1 MKKGRLAGLFYDSN
15 TGKYLKTAQAVRIP
29 QSNLSLLLEEIQSY
43 SDFELLANKAKEGFI
58 AGLHKSPFRGFSVEF
73 AEHRPYNPGE
83 SVKNIDWKLL
93 ARTDKKYIKQFD
105 EETNLKAHIWLDTS
119 GSMRFPEKKEF
130 KLKFGTLTA
139 AVIGGLLQQQK
150 DSFSLGLF
158 NESGF
163 YQRSACKSTR
173 GHFQQQLA
181 SLTPLWLGDESTQNM
196 NTSAVNQTIEEAI
209 LNVGRRQL
217 VVILSD
223 FLWGPAEAVAEAS
236 FWKYMAMLRFQ
247 KCEVLLLQ
255 IQHEEQELNLEFAS
269 GNRPIKFMDLETNES
284 IKLQPDEIQLA
295 YQKIESERNKQFS
308 DKCIQLGIDSF
319 IADVSKPI
327 EQALTAFFVKRSKL
341 H

>member
-1 MKKGRLAGLFYDSN
+1 M
-15 TGKYLKTAQAVRIP
+15 
-29 QSNLSLLLEEIQSY
+29 LLEEIQSY
-43 SDFELLANKAKEGFI
+43 SNFELLANSAKEGFI

-119 GSMRFPEKKEF
+119 ASMRFPEKQEL
-130 KLKFGTLTA
+130 KLKFGTLSS

-163 YQRSACKSTR
+163 YQRSPCKSTR
-173 GHFQQQLA
+173 SHYQQQLA
-181 SLTPLWLGDESTQNM
+181 TLSPLWIGSNDSSQKI
-196 NTSAVNQTIEEAI
+196 NTSAVNQTMEEAI

-223 FLWGPAEAVAEAS
+223 FLWGPAEASAEAS

-247 KCEVLLLQ
+247 KCEVLLIQ
-255 IQHEEQELNLEFAS
+255 IQHEEQELNLDFAS

-295 YQKIESERNKQFS
+295 YKKIESERNKQFN
-308 DKCIQLGIDSF
+308 DQCIQLGIDSF

>member
-1 MKKGRLAGLFYDSN
+1 ML
-15 TGKYLKTAQAVRIP
+15 LK
-29 QSNLSLLLEEIQSY
+29 EIQSY
-43 SDFELLANKAKEGFI
+43 SDFELLSNKAKEGFI

-119 GSMRFPEKKEF
+119 GSMRFPEGQES
-130 KLKFGTLTA
+130 KLKFGTLA
-139 AVIGGLLQQQK
+139 SAVMGSLLQQQK

-158 NESGF
+158 NEIGF

-181 SLTPLWLGDESTQNM
+181 SLTPIWLGNEVTKKNA
-196 NTSAVNQTIEEAI
+196 TEPANQSLEEAI

-223 FLWGPAEAVAEAS
+223 FLWRPAEAAAEAS
-236 FWKYMAMLRFQ
+236 FWKYMSMLRFQ

-255 IQHEEQELNLEFAS
+255 IQHEEQELNLSFS
-269 GNRPIKFMDLETNES
+269 SSNRPIKFMDLETNES

-295 YQKIESERNKQFS
+295 YKKNESERNKLFNN
-308 DKCIQLGIDSF
+308 KCIQLGIDSF
-319 IADVSKPI
+319 TADVSKPI

>member
-1 MKKGRLAGLFYDSN
+1 M
-15 TGKYLKTAQAVRIP
+15 
-29 QSNLSLLLEEIQSY
+29 LLEEIQSY
-43 SDFELLANKAKEGFI
+43 SNFELLANSAKEGFI

-119 GSMRFPEKKEF
+119 ASMRFPEKKEL
-130 KLKFGTLTA
+130 KLKFGTLSS
-139 AVIGGLLQQQK
+139 AVIGALLQQQK

-163 YQRSACKSTR
+163 YQRSPCKSTR
-173 GHFQQQLA
+173 GHYQQQLA
-181 SLTPLWLGDESTQNM
+181 TLSPLWIGSNDSTQKI
-196 NTSAVNQTIEEAI
+196 NTSAVNQTMEEAI

-223 FLWGPAEAVAEAS
+223 FLWGPAAASAEAS
-236 FWKYMAMLRFQ
+236 FWKYLAMLRFQ

-255 IQHEEQELNLEFAS
+255 IQHEEQELNLDFAS
-269 GNRPIKFMDLETNES
+269 GNRPIKFMDLETNEF

-295 YQKIESERNKQFS
+295 YQKIESERNKQFN
-308 DKCIQLGIDSF
+308 DQCIQLGIDSF

>member
-1 MKKGRLAGLFYDSN
+1 M
-15 TGKYLKTAQAVRIP
+15 
-29 QSNLSLLLEEIQSY
+29 LLEEIQSY
-43 SDFELLANKAKEGFI
+43 SNFELLANSAKEGFI

-119 GSMRFPEKKEF
+119 ASMRFPEKIES
-130 KLKFGTLTA
+130 KLKFGTLTS

-173 GHFQQQLA
+173 GHYQQQLA
-181 SLTPLWLGDESTQNM
+181 ALSPLWLNEKSTQKIANPP
-196 NTSAVNQTIEEAI
+196 AQQTLEEAI

-223 FLWGPAEAVAEAS
+223 FLWGPAEAAAEAS
-236 FWKYMAMLRFQ
+236 FWRYIAMLRFQ

-255 IQHEEQELNLEFAS
+255 IQHEEQELNLDFAT
-269 GNRPIKFMDLETNES
+269 GNRRIKFMDLETNES
-284 IKLQPDEIQLA
+284 IKLQPDEIQQA
-295 YQKIESERNKQFS
+295 YQKIESERNKQFN

>member
-1 MKKGRLAGLFYDSN
+1 M
-15 TGKYLKTAQAVRIP
+15 
-29 QSNLSLLLEEIQSY
+29 LLEEIQSY
-43 SDFELLANKAKEGFI
+43 SNFELLANAAKEGFI

-119 GSMRFPEKKEF
+119 ASMRFPEKKEL
-130 KLKFGTLTA
+130 KLKFGTLSS
-139 AVIGGLLQQQK
+139 AVIGALLQQQK

-163 YQRSACKSTR
+163 YQRSPCKSTR
-173 GHFQQQLA
+173 GHYQQQLA
-181 SLTPLWLGDESTQNM
+181 TLSPLWIGSNDSTQKI
-196 NTSAVNQTIEEAI
+196 NTSAVNQTMEEAI

-223 FLWGPAEAVAEAS
+223 FLWGPAEASAEAS

-247 KCEVLLLQ
+247 KCEVLLIQ
-255 IQHEEQELNLEFAS
+255 IQHEEQELNLDYAS

-284 IKLQPDEIQLA
+284 IKLQPDEIQMA
-295 YQKIESERNKQFS
+295 YKKIESERNKQFN
-308 DKCIQLGIDSF
+308 DQCIQLGIDSF

>member
-1 MKKGRLAGLFYDSN
+1 
-15 TGKYLKTAQAVRIP
+15 
-29 QSNLSLLLEEIQSY
+29 
-43 SDFELLANKAKEGFI
+43 
-58 AGLHKSPFRGFSVEF
+58 
-73 AEHRPYNPGE
+73 
-83 SVKNIDWKLL
+83 
-93 ARTDKKYIKQFD
+93 
-105 EETNLKAHIWLDTS
+105 
-119 GSMRFPEKKEF
+119 
-130 KLKFGTLTA
+130 
-139 AVIGGLLQQQK
+139 
-150 DSFSLGLF
+150 LGLF

-173 GHFQQQLA
+173 GHYQQQLA
-181 SLTPLWLGDESTQNM
+181 ALSPLWMNEKVTQKIANPP
-196 NTSAVNQTIEEAI
+196 TNQTLEEAI

-223 FLWGPAEAVAEAS
+223 FLWSPAEAVAEVS

-255 IQHEEQELNLEFAS
+255 IQHEEQELNLDFAS

-284 IKLQPDEIQLA
+284 IKLQPDEIQMA
-295 YQKIESERNKQFS
+295 YQKIESERNKQFN
-308 DKCIQLGIDSF
+308 DQCIQLGIDSF